1 MYANARTRRGARRTL
16 LIWVGNIRRLWS
28 NNKENI
34 INTSQK
40 LLTGLMAIVP
50 LFSISLASAPAQAQQ
65 YATTTVVTQPRIR
78 GFEVDEVR
86 RLVPGA
92 ELAFKLYGTPGGR
105 ASLNIK
111 GATRNLALTETE
123 PGQYE
128 GTYVIGTRDR
138 ITATSAVTANL
149 RVGNLV
155 TSGVLSESVQ
165 RAPGAHRRDRDYAM
179 AADAPR
185 IERFDVQGDDAL
197 TAGNELNFT
206 VYGTPGAKVDM
217 AIEGTK
223 GVFFLPEV
231 KPGEYSGEYVIRRSD
246 RIAPNSVVTANMRI
260 GNRVATAKLNKPLL
274 LAGVAPTTPRVV
286 RYCTNCA
293 TVEAINLVQV
303 DGEGNYL
310 GTIGGGVVG
319 AALGSQVGKGSGK
332 TAAQIAGALGGA
344 YIGRN
349 IERNAK
355 RTQHYEVVIRFT
367 NGGTQTI
374 TYENDP
380 GLRVGEKV
388 KLNNGVLERD
398 VS

>member
-1 MYANARTRRGARRTL
+1 
-16 LIWVGNIRRLWS
+16 
-28 NNKENI
+28 
-34 INTSQK
+34 
-40 LLTGLMAIVP
+40 MAVVP
-50 LFSISLASAPAQAQQ
+50 LFSLSLASAPAQAQQ
-65 YATTTVVTQPRIR
+65 YATTSSAVAAPRIR

-86 RLVPGA
+86 RLIPGA
-92 ELAFKLYGTPGGR
+92 ELAFTLYGTPGGR
-105 ASLNIK
+105 ANLNIK
-111 GATRNLALTETE
+111 GATRNLALNEVE

-138 ITATSAVTANL
+138 ISGASAVTANL
-149 RVGNLV
+149 RVGNMV
-155 TSGVLSESVQ
+155 TSGVLAESLQ
-165 RAPGAHRRDRDYAM
+165 REPGMRRGERDRQNAM
-179 AADAPR
+179 ASGAPR
-185 IERFDVQGDDAL
+185 IERFDVRGDDAL
-197 TAGNELNFT
+197 TPGNELNFM

-217 AIEGTK
+217 AIEGTR

-231 KPGEYSGEYVIRRSD
+231 KPGEYTGEYVIRRGD

-260 GNRVATAKLNKPLL
+260 GDRVSTMKLNKPLL
-274 LAGVAPTTPRVV
+274 IAGVPAGTPKVV

-293 TVEAINLVQV
+293 TVEAINVVQV
-303 DGEGNYL
+303 DGDGNYL

-319 AALGSQVGKGSGK
+319 AVVGSQVGKGNGR

-367 NGGTQTI
+367 NGGTQTV

-388 KLNNGVLERD
+388 KINAGVLERD
-398 VS
+398 AS